1 MTEEYLSIAELSS
14 RLKVKPKTIKNKFEA
29 MMNTTSLDENLKR
42 IVREALAEELIPL
55 KAQLATLTAV
65 ATNGR
70 QGAAPYL
77 TIGQAAKLTHCHPQT
92 IRGYVRKGHLGAK
105 HIATRVLISRSD
117 LDSFLSR
124 KS

>member
-1 MTEEYLSIAELSS
+1 MESDKGVAANQRKQIFT
-14 RLKVKPKTIKNKFEA
+14 REA
-29 MMNTTSLDENLKR
+29 MINTTSLDENLKR
-42 IVREALAEELIPL
+42 IIREAMAEELTPI

-77 TIGQAAKLTHCHPQT
+77 TISQAAELTHCHPQT
-92 IRGYVRKGHLGAK
+92 IRGYVHKGHLKAK
-105 HIATRVLISRSD
+105 HIGTRVLISRTD